1 MKTPTG
7 FKDSLVTTGKVAKSF
22 SLFHRIALAVL
33 HLAIIKHKRPCFI
46 QYNVCLYMY
55 FKLVQSLLATLTQ
68 QQSFIVAAI
77 KLFSVY
83 HIRDHISFINEMKVL
98 IQSDELAKDVASA
111 ESLLERHQE
120 HKVNFP

>member
-1 MKTPTG
+1 MF
-7 FKDSLVTTGKVAKSF
+7 FKV
-22 SLFHRIALAVL
+22 
-33 HLAIIKHKRPCFI
+33 
-46 QYNVCLYMY
+46 
-55 FKLVQSLLATLTQ
+55 VQSLLATLTQ
-68 QQSFIVAAI
+68 LQSFFVVAI